1 MWPRAQQIWFFPQH
15 RPEHAYDEEQGRA
28 PRRPR
33 NGRARAPLDR
43 ALVRLNLLI
52 GSDDDRVALRAVKEV
67 LDRVLGRPRQQQEYG
82 RSFERRR
89 GMETELVQAREKLAP
104 LIARHAAAV

>member
-1 MWPRAQQIWFFPQH
+1 
-15 RPEHAYDEEQGRA
+15 
-28 PRRPR
+28 
-33 NGRARAPLDR
+33 
-43 ALVRLNLLI
+43 
-52 GSDDDRVALRAVKEV
+52 LRAVKEV